1 MLNRIYAA
9 PPPGVAIIFTESL
22 MTLKNSFY
30 ATAMVSALAI
40 STAAIA
46 QTATPPGAPATG
58 MQQAPTAPATGT
70 QTAPTQGTPAQGTPA
85 QAAPNAGA
93 PAAGTPAAP
102 AATTN
107 PTVGGAAMD
116 ATKTITDNASAA
128 PNLST
133 LVSAVKAAGLATTL
147 SGTGPFT
154 VFAPTNDAFTRL
166 APGTVD
172 TLMKPANKA
181 TLAKVLTYH
190 VVPGTITLADLQQ
203 RATAGGGKVVLTTVE
218 GEPLTIEIANGAVAL
233 TDVNGNKSYVETPDV
248 RQSNGVVHVVNGVVL
263 PKLN

>member
-1 MLNRIYAA
+1 
-9 PPPGVAIIFTESL
+9 
-22 MTLKNSFY
+22 MTFKTTLTL
-30 ATAMVSALAI
+30 ATMASALAI
-40 STAAIA
+40 GAAATA
-46 QTATPPGAPATG
+46 Q
-58 MQQAPTAPATGT
+58 TAPATPAAGT
-70 QTAPTQGTPAQGTPA
+70 TQAAPA
-85 QAAPNAGA
+85 QAAPMA
-93 PAAGTPAAP
+93 AAP

-116 ATKTITDNASAA
+116 ATKTIAVNAAAA

-133 LVSAVKAAGLATTL
+133 LVTAVKAAGLATTL
-147 SGTGPFT
+147 SGPGPFT

-203 RATAGGGKVVLTTVE
+203 KATAGGGKAVLTTVE
-218 GEPLTIEIANGAVAL
+218 GEPLTVEITNGAVQL